1 MTHQQPGKPD
11 GTPSRRR
18 FSPLVI
24 VVGVVVVIALVLLAI
39 LVGTWLRPGPSLPPQ
54 SQSQSSAPSTSGF
67 PPRPSSQPADCPDV
81 QVISVPGT
89 WESKSTD
96 DPYRPTFNPNSLMLK
111 VTGPLASSIPGS
123 RADIWTTPYVAQL
136 SNPVAIPP
144 DGQAS
149 YEKSRT
155 EGYDKSVAQI
165 KKVYERCKLT
175 GFVLMG
181 FSQGAVIAG
190 DIAAEI
196 GAGKLIPAE
205 NVLGVGLIS
214 DPRRE
219 PGDART
225 VGPNPPGV
233 GVEVAY
239 GGFSFGSLSL
249 RGEREGGFGAVKDRT
264 VSLCGTKDPICNQP
278 KDIFQVGEMTKT
290 LPELQKVLTGNSH
303 ALYATTA
310 DWNLGG
316 QTATQWMQ
324 GWARGVIDKAP
335 KPPHS

>member
-1 MTHQQPGKPD
+1 MTHQEPGKPS
-11 GTPSRRR
+11 GGRR
-18 FSPLVI
+18 FSPVTVI
-24 VVGVVVVIALVLLAI
+24 VGVVVIVALVLLAI
-39 LVGTWLRPGPSLPPQ
+39 LVGTWLRPGPELPPV
-54 SQSQSSAPSTSGF
+54 SPDGSSSSPSATAA
-67 PPRPSSQPADCPDV
+67 RPTSQPADCPDV

-89 WESKSTD
+89 LESSSKD

-111 VTGPLASSIPGS
+111 ITAPLAAALPDA

-149 YEKSRT
+149 YETSRT
-155 EGYDKSVAQI
+155 EGYDKSVAQM
-165 KKVYERCKLT
+165 KKVYDKCKLT

-190 DIAAEI
+190 DIAGEI
-196 GAGKLIPAE
+196 GAGKGVVPAE
-205 NVLGVGLIS
+205 NILGVGLIS
-214 DPRRE
+214 DGRRE

-225 VGPNPPGV
+225 AGPNPPGV

-249 RGEREGGFGAVKDRT
+249 RGKREGGFGAVKDRT
-264 VSLCGTKDPICNQP
+264 VSLCGNKDPICNQP
-278 KDIFQVGEMTKT
+278 KDIFQAGNIATT

-303 ALYATTA
+303 ALYATTT
-310 DWNLGG
+310 DWSSNG
-316 QTATQWMQ
+316 QTATQWLQ
-324 GWARGVIDKAP
+324 AWARGVIDKAP

>member
-1 MTHQQPGKPD
+1 MTHQEPGKPR
-11 GTPSRRR
+11 GGRR
-18 FSPLVI
+18 FSPATI
-24 VVGVVVVIALVLLAI
+24 VVGVVVIIALVLLAI
-39 LVGTWLRPGPSLPPQ
+39 LVGTWLRPGPELPLVSPD
-54 SQSQSSAPSTSGF
+54 SSSSSPSATAA
-67 PPRPSSQPADCPDV
+67 RPTSQPADCPDV

-89 WESKSTD
+89 LESSSKD

-111 VTGPLASSIPGS
+111 VTAPLAAALPDS
-123 RADIWTTPYVAQL
+123 RADVWTTPYVAQL

-144 DGQAS
+144 DGQVS

-155 EGYDKSVAQI
+155 EGYDKSVAQM
-165 KKVYERCKLT
+165 KKVYDKCKLT

-190 DIAAEI
+190 DIAGEI
-196 GAGKLIPAE
+196 GAGKGVVPAE
-205 NVLGVGLIS
+205 NILGVGLIS
-214 DPRRE
+214 DGRRE

-225 VGPNPPGV
+225 AGPNPPGV

-239 GGFSFGSLSL
+239 GGFSFGSLAL
-249 RGEREGGFGAVKDRT
+249 RGKREGGFGAVKDRT
-264 VSLCGTKDPICNQP
+264 VSLCGNKDPICNQP
-278 KDIFQVGEMTKT
+278 KDIFQAGNIATT

-303 ALYATTA
+303 ALYATTT
-310 DWNLGG
+310 DWSSNG
-316 QTATQWMQ
+316 QTATQWLQ

>member
-1 MTHQQPGKPD
+1 MTAL
-11 GTPSRRR
+11 S
-18 FSPLVI
+18 I
-24 VVGVVVVIALVLLAI
+24 VVGLVVLVAIVLVVVFVVSL
-39 LVGTWLRPGPSLPPQ
+39 LRPGPSLPPV
-54 SQSQSSAPSTSGF
+54 SPDGSSSSPSATAA
-67 PPRPSSQPADCPDV
+67 RPTSQPADCPDV

-89 WESKSTD
+89 LESSSKD

-111 VTGPLASSIPGS
+111 VTAPLAAALPDS
-123 RADIWTTPYVAQL
+123 RADVWTTPYVAQL

-155 EGYDKSVAQI
+155 EGYDKSVAQM
-165 KKVYERCKLT
+165 KKVYDKCKLT

-190 DIAAEI
+190 DIAAEV
-196 GAGKLIPAE
+196 GAGKGVVPAE
-205 NVLGVGLIS
+205 NILGVGLIS
-214 DPRRE
+214 DGRRE

-225 VGPNPPGV
+225 AGPNPPGV

-249 RGEREGGFGAVKDRT
+249 RGKREGGFGAVKDRT
-264 VSLCGTKDPICNQP
+264 VSLCGNKDPICNQP
-278 KDIFQVGEMTKT
+278 KDIFQAGNIATT
-290 LPELQKVLTGNSH
+290 LPELQKVLAGNSH
-303 ALYATTA
+303 ALYATTT
-310 DWNLGG
+310 DWSSNG
-316 QTATQWMQ
+316 QTATQWLQ
-324 GWARGVIDKAP
+324 AWARGVIDKAP

>member
-1 MTHQQPGKPD
+1 MSQQPG
-11 GTPSRRR
+11 PSGGRKV
-18 FSPLVI
+18 SPAAIGVAVIVLIAVILVI
-24 VVGVVVVIALVLLAI
+24 ILLI
-39 LVGTWLRPGPSLPPQ
+39 TLLKPGPSGPDIGAPD
-54 SQSQSSAPSTSGF
+54 SSSSAPSTAD
-67 PPRPSSQPADCPDV
+67 RPKSQPADCPDV

-89 WESKSTD
+89 WESKATD

-111 VTGPLASSIPGS
+111 VTGPLQGAFAKD

-149 YEKSRT
+149 YEASRT
-155 EGYDKSVAQI
+155 EGYTKSVAQM
-165 KKVYERCKLT
+165 KKVYDRCKLT

-190 DIAAEI
+190 DIAGEI
-196 GAGKLIPAE
+196 GAGKGVIPAE

-225 VGPNPPGV
+225 AGPNPPGV

-239 GGFSFGSLSL
+239 GGFSFMSLAL
-249 RGEREGGFGAVKDRT
+249 RGKREGGFGAVKDRT
-264 VSLCGTKDPICNQP
+264 VSLCGNKDPICNQP
-278 KDIFQVGEMTKT
+278 KDIFQAGQLATT
-290 LPELQKVLTGNSH
+290 LPELEKVLTGNSH

-310 DWNLGG
+310 DWSSNG
-316 QTATQWMQ
+316 QTATQWLQ

-335 KPPHS
+335 KPAHS

>member
-1 MTHQQPGKPD
+1 MTHQDNGGAPVGGK
-11 GTPSRRR
+11 RRI
-18 FSPLVI
+18 SPLTIGVGIIVLIAVVLVI
-24 VVGVVVVIALVLLAI
+24 ILLINVLK
-39 LVGTWLRPGPSLPPQ
+39 PGPTGPDVGAPGAS
-54 SQSQSSAPSTSGF
+54 SSAPSSAA
-67 PPRPSSQPADCPDV
+67 RPSSQPADCPDV
-81 QVISVPGT
+81 QVISIPGT
-89 WESKSTD
+89 LESKSTD

-111 VTGPLASSIPGS
+111 VTAPLASSFPRS
-123 RADIWTTPYVAQL
+123 RADVWTTPYVAQL

-155 EGYDKSVAQI
+155 EGYDKSIAQI
-165 KKVYERCKLT
+165 NKVYAKCKLT

-190 DIAAEI
+190 DIANEI
-196 GAGKLIPAE
+196 AAGKGVIPAE

-214 DPRRE
+214 DGRRE

-225 VGPNPPGV
+225 AGPNPPGV

-249 RGEREGGFGAVKDRT
+249 RGKREGGFGVLKDRT
-264 VSLCGTKDPICNQP
+264 YSLCGMKDPICNQP
-278 KDIFQVGEMTKT
+278 KDIFQAGQIATT

-303 ALYATTA
+303 ALYATTT
-310 DWNLGG
+310 DWSVNG

-335 KPPHS
+335 KPAHS

>member
-1 MTHQQPGKPD
+1 MTHQQPGPPGPAPRK
-11 GTPSRRR
+11 RI
-18 FSPLVI
+18 SPLTI
-24 VVGVVVVIALVLLAI
+24 AVGVAVIIAVVLVIILLI
-39 LVGTWLRPGPSLPPQ
+39 SLLKPSPEPPITAPP
-54 SQSQSSAPSTSGF
+54 SSSASTSPGAE
-67 PPRPSSQPADCPDV
+67 RPKSQPADCPDV

-96 DPYRPTFNPNSLMLK
+96 DPYNPTFNPNSLMLK
-111 VTGPLASSIPGS
+111 ISAPLQKAFPDS
-123 RADIWTTPYVAQL
+123 RADVWTTPYVAQL

-155 EGYDKSVAQI
+155 EAYDKSIAKI
-165 KKVYERCKLT
+165 TKVYEKCKLT

-181 FSQGAVIAG
+181 FSQGAVVAG
-190 DIAAEI
+190 DIAGEI
-196 GAGKLIPAE
+196 AAGKGPIPAE

-219 PGDART
+219 PGDAPT
-225 VGPNPPGV
+225 AGPNPPGV
-233 GVEVAY
+233 GVEKAY
-239 GGFSFGSLSL
+239 GGFAFGSLAL
-249 RGEREGGFGAVKDRT
+249 RGGRPGGFGVLKDRT
-264 VSLCGTKDPICNQP
+264 VSLCGMRDPICNQP
-278 KDIFQVGEMTKT
+278 KDIFQTGELAKT

-303 ALYATTA
+303 ALYATTT
-310 DWNLGG
+310 DWAANG
-316 QTATQWMQ
+316 QTATQWML

>member
-1 MTHQQPGKPD
+1 MTQQQPGAP
-11 GTPSRRR
+11 RRR
-18 FSPLVI
+18 FSPLMI
-24 VVGVVVVIALVLLAI
+24 VVGVIVVIALVLLAI
-39 LVGTWLRPGPSLPPQ
+39 LVGTWLRPGPSLPPAATD
-54 SQSQSSAPSTSGF
+54 SSAPSTSRVVD
-67 PPRPSSQPADCPDV
+67 RPSSQPADCPDV

-89 WESKSTD
+89 LESSSKD
-96 DPYRPTFNPNSLMLK
+96 DPYRPTANPASLMLK
-111 VTGPLASSIPGS
+111 ITGPLQQAVGKA

-149 YEKSRT
+149 YENSRT
-155 EGYDKSVAQI
+155 EGYDRSIAQI
-165 KKVYERCKLT
+165 KKVYARCKLT

-190 DIAAEI
+190 DIAGEI
-196 GAGKLIPAE
+196 GAGKGVIPAE

-239 GGFSFGSLSL
+239 GGFSFGSLAL
-249 RGEREGGFGAVKDRT
+249 RGKREGGFGAVKDRT

-278 KDIFQVGEMTKT
+278 KDIFQAGQVATT

-310 DWNLGG
+310 DWSADGR
-316 QTATQWMQ
+316 TAVQWMQ
-324 GWARGVIDKAP
+324 GWARGVTDRAP

>member
-1 MTHQQPGKPD
+1 MTHQEPGKP
-11 GTPSRRR
+11 GGGRRIT
-18 FSPLVI
+18 PLVI
-24 VVGVVVVIALVLLAI
+24 VVAVVVIVALVLLAI
-39 LVGTWLRPGPSLPPQ
+39 MIGTWLRPGPSLPPG
-54 SQSQSSAPSTSGF
+54 SPDSSSSSAAPSES
-67 PPRPSSQPADCPDV
+67 RPTSQPADCPDV

-89 WESKSTD
+89 WESSAKD

-111 VTGPLASSIPGS
+111 VTAPLAQALPDS
-123 RADIWTTPYVAQL
+123 RADVWTTPYVAQF

-149 YEKSRT
+149 YEASRT
-155 EGYDKSVAQI
+155 QGYDKSVAQI
-165 KKVYERCKLT
+165 KKVHDKCKLT

-196 GAGKLIPAE
+196 GAGKGVVPEE

-225 VGPNPPGV
+225 AGPNPPGV

-239 GGFSFGSLSL
+239 GGFSFGELSL
-249 RGEREGGFGAVKDRT
+249 RGKREGGFGSVKNRT
-264 VSLCGTKDPICNQP
+264 VSLCGNKDPICNQP
-278 KDIFQVGEMTKT
+278 KDIFQAGNIATT

-303 ALYATTA
+303 ALYATTS
-310 DWNLGG
+310 DWSASG

-324 GWARGVIDKAP
+324 SWARGVIDKAP

>member
-1 MTHQQPGKPD
+1 MTHQQPDGKPR
-11 GTPSRRR
+11 GRR
-18 FSPLVI
+18 FSPLTI
-24 VVGVVVVIALVLLAI
+24 VVGLIVVIALVLLAI
-39 LVGTWLRPGPSLPPQ
+39 MIGTWLRPGPTMPPE
-54 SQSQSSAPSTSGF
+54 SPDSSGPGSSTAA
-67 PPRPSSQPADCPDV
+67 PRPKSQPADCPDV

-89 WESKSTD
+89 LESSSKD
-96 DPYRPTFNPNSLMLK
+96 DPYNPTFNPNSLMLK
-111 VTGPLASSIPGS
+111 VTAPLAAAFPDS
-123 RADIWTTPYVAQL
+123 RADVWTTPYVAQL

-155 EGYDKSVAQI
+155 EGYEKSVAQI
-165 KKVYERCKLT
+165 KKVYDKCKLT

-190 DIAAEI
+190 DIANEI
-196 GAGKLIPAE
+196 GAGKGVIPAD

-214 DPRRE
+214 DGRRE

-249 RGEREGGFGAVKDRT
+249 RGEREGGFGAVTDRT

-278 KDIFQVGEMTKT
+278 KDIFQVGQIATT
-290 LPELQKVLTGNSH
+290 LPELQKVLAGNSH
-303 ALYATTA
+303 ALYATTT
-310 DWNLGG
+310 DWSYNG
-316 QTATQWMQ
+316 QTATQWLQ
-324 GWARGVIDKAP
+324 GWARGVIEKAL

>member
-1 MTHQQPGKPD
+1 M
-11 GTPSRRR
+11 SRGSKDESSGASSGRWALSAR
-18 FSPLVI
+18 VLESSKIIAAV
-24 VVGVVVVIALVLLAI
+24 VVGAGFIGCEVAASLSARGLSVTLVE
-39 LVGTWLRPGPSLPPQ
+39 P
-54 SQSQSSAPSTSGF
+54 APT
-67 PPRPSSQPADCPDV
+67 
-81 QVISVPGT
+81 
-89 WESKSTD
+89 
-96 DPYRPTFNPNSLMLK
+96 
-111 VTGPLASSIPGS
+111 PLAAALPDA

-149 YEKSRT
+149 YETSRT
-155 EGYDKSVAQI
+155 EGYDKSVAQM
-165 KKVYERCKLT
+165 KKVYDKCKLT

-190 DIAAEI
+190 DIAGEI
-196 GAGKLIPAE
+196 GAGKGVVPAE
-205 NVLGVGLIS
+205 NILGVGLIS

-225 VGPNPPGV
+225 AGPNPPGV

-249 RGEREGGFGAVKDRT
+249 RGKREGGFGAVKDRT
-264 VSLCGTKDPICNQP
+264 VSLCGNKDPICNQP
-278 KDIFQVGEMTKT
+278 KDIFQAGNIATT

-303 ALYATTA
+303 ALYATTT
-310 DWNLGG
+310 DWAANG

-324 GWARGVIDKAP
+324 AWARGVIDKAP

>member
-1 MTHQQPGKPD
+1 MTQQQPGPPPADKR
-11 GTPSRRR
+11 GI
-18 FSPLVI
+18 SPLTI
-24 VVGVVVVIALVLLAI
+24 GVGIAVLIAVI
-39 LVGTWLRPGPSLPPQ
+39 LVIILLINLLKPGPTPPVIDGPGT
-54 SQSQSSAPSTSGF
+54 SSSGAPSSAV
-67 PPRPSSQPADCPDV
+67 RPKNQPADCPDV

-89 WESKSTD
+89 WESKSND
-96 DPYRPTFNPNSLMLK
+96 DPYRPTANPNSLMLK
-111 VTGPLASSIPGS
+111 VTGPLAAAFPGS
-123 RADIWTTPYVAQL
+123 RADVWTTPYVAQL

-165 KKVYERCKLT
+165 TKVYNKCKLT

-190 DIAAEI
+190 DIAGEI
-196 GAGKLIPAE
+196 AAGKGPIPAE

-225 VGPNPPGV
+225 TGPNPPGV

-239 GGFSFGSLSL
+239 GGFSFGSLAL
-249 RGEREGGFGAVKDRT
+249 RGKREGGFGVLKDRT
-264 VSLCGTKDPICNQP
+264 YSLCGMKDPICNQP
-278 KDIFQVGEMTKT
+278 KDIFQAGQLATT

-303 ALYATTA
+303 ALYATTT
-310 DWNLGG
+310 DWSVNG
-316 QTATQWMQ
+316 QTATQWLQ
-324 GWARGVIDKAP
+324 GWARGVIDRAP